1 MPTCIYCRAT
11 DPPGGFTT
19 EHVLLAAFGGFR
31 DAPTLTDAVCG
42 ECNQYFGDHLDRLL
56 ARDSA
61 EALLRLYYGL
71 KEPSALP
78 KMLKDRVTVRMPN
91 DGSRWG
97 GVLLRFAA
105 PPEGQA
111 GPVVVDLVVP
121 QVGCERRD
129 GRWDYFTED
138 ELPPWAELALRFETT
153 YTGRAA
159 VLADSEADEQRLTAV
174 LKAATGG
181 RFKQTEQLTGF
192 PPFAHASVRTE
203 VTWRFDALLARAV
216 AKITLNY
223 LAYTAGAAFALHP
236 DFDAVRRF
244 VRYDEGK
251 PPDFL
256 QFRGAPTFRGAGGPV
271 PHKRGHLLAV
281 SWDVNGRRLLG
292 LLSPFVEQITYV
304 VRLTDDFTGVWR
316 QVGAGHF
323 YDLTDMRAHPMGYAP

>member
-19 EHVLLAAFGGFR
+19 EHVLLAAFGGFH
-31 DAPTLTDAVCG
+31 DAPTLTDCVCG
-42 ECNQYFGDHLDRLL
+42 NCNQYFGDHLDRLL

-61 EALLRLYYGL
+61 EALLRLHYGL
-71 KEPSALP
+71 KEPMALP

-105 PPEGQA
+105 PPDGQA
-111 GPVVVDLVVP
+111 ALVVDLVVP
-121 QVGCERRD
+121 QVGCERKD

-138 ELPPWAELALRFETT
+138 ELPPRAELALRFETI

-159 VLADSEADEQRLTAV
+159 VLSDSEADEQRLTAV
-174 LKAATGG
+174 LSAAAAG
-181 RFKQTEQLTGF
+181 RFKQTEQLAGF
-192 PPFAHASVRTE
+192 PPFADVSVRTE

-216 AKITLNY
+216 AKIALNY
-223 LAYTAGAAFALHP
+223 LAYTAGAAFVLHP

-244 VRYDEGK
+244 VRYDEGQA
-251 PPDFL
+251 PDFL
-256 QFRGAPTFRGAGGPV
+256 QFRGAPTFRGSGGPV

-316 QVGAGHF
+316 EVGAGHF
-323 YDLTDMRAHPMGYAP
+323 YDLTDMRAHPMGYTR